1 MITSV
6 LQKYQKE
13 YQIVSQPIDQELW
26 NYLYQNVDGDSNNF
40 SNVFQEQKQMLINLL
55 IYKDLSNDYHQTL
68 NKILSL

>member
-55 IYKDLSNDYHQTL
+55 IYKDLFNDYHQTL